1 MEYVYFIVEEPF
13 NGNVKIGRTSNLEKH
28 LKSLQHGCPNKL
40 RIHMSIPID
49 ESSKLKMHLHEHF
62 KNRRF
67 NGEWFKF
74 DGLKHLDLEINNYM
88 KENSAELFKV
98 IPIMLER
105 INELERQIHDLKQ
118 NDERDILREIA
129 EEENPDIDDFD
140 VDDILDINEKWGN
153 SNELNSTYFANE
165 YIQRTPPTDKQGTS
179 EYYKSYCEFHA
190 GNRTPVLSIQE
201 FTKLVADAGYRKS
214 KNDSKRIWKH

>member
-13 NGNVKIGRTSNLEKH
+13 NGNVKIGRTNDLNKRV
-28 LKSLQHGCPNKL
+28 KSLQTGCPTKL
-40 RIHMSIPID
+40 RIHLSFPAID
-49 ESSKLKMHLHEHF
+49 SNKLETQLHAHF
-62 KNRRF
+62 RDRRF

-74 DGLKHLDLEINNYM
+74 DGLKHLELEVNAYM
-88 KENSAELFKV
+88 KENSVDLLFQM
-98 IPIMLER
+98 IPMMMKE
-105 INELERQIHDLKQ
+105 INDLKKQ
-118 NDERDILREIA
+118 VYELKQTDERDILREIA

-140 VDDILDINEKWGN
+140 DILDINEKWRN

-201 FTKLVADAGYRKS
+201 FTKLVSDAGYRKS